1 MIENFNQAL
10 FGLIQIRMR
19 KSHDER
25 VYRPFH
31 RVTFGESFRIN
42 LQKKLKIN
50 SSNTS
55 NNLACSRTV

>member
-25 VYRPFH
+25 VCRPFH

-42 LQKKLKIN
+42 LQKKIKDQQQ
-50 SSNTS
+50 
-55 NNLACSRTV
+55 